1 MKSLS
6 TVSHARSRRN
16 KIWPVREH
24 QNVSKCLHHR
34 NYIASYLNY
43 IATIGHKHAFG
54 DAGLIQPPSQVATMG
69 GKAIR
74 KVPAGRRRQ
83 EPIWIF
89 SKQPSYIACVTV
101 HGDSIR
107 EKGILE
113 VSYRA
118 FSKYNIKIWR

>member
-1 MKSLS
+1 MGRK
-6 TVSHARSRRN
+6 R
-16 KIWPVREH
+16 
-24 QNVSKCLHHR
+24 
-34 NYIASYLNY
+34 
-43 IATIGHKHAFG
+43 AFG
-54 DAGLIQPPSQVATMG
+54 DVGLIQPPGRVATMG
-69 GKAIR
+69 GKAIHEAL
-74 KVPAGRRRQ
+74 AGRRRQ

>member
-1 MKSLS
+1 M
-6 TVSHARSRRN
+6 
-16 KIWPVREH
+16 
-24 QNVSKCLHHR
+24 
-34 NYIASYLNY
+34 
-43 IATIGHKHAFG
+43 
-54 DAGLIQPPSQVATMG
+54 GLIQPPSQVATMG

-83 EPIWIF
+83 KPIWIF
-89 SKQPSYIACVTV
+89 FKQLSYTACVTV

-113 VSYRA
+113 VFYRA